1 MWHSF
6 CLGWGQRPQLLM
18 KGLWKIY
25 SCLTHHREVPHLAQ
39 VTGLRIVS
47 TCILLQ
53 NLLTLKIVFLIY
65 PALPAE
71 EIER

>member
-6 CLGWGQRPQLLM
+6 CLGWGQRPHLLM
-18 KGLWKIY
+18 KGLRKIY
-25 SCLTHHREVPHLAQ
+25 SCSNDHREVLHLAQ

-53 NLLTLKIVFLIY
+53 NLLTPKIVFLIY

-71 EIER
+71 ETER